1 MNVAVRYK
9 NGDVV
14 VSSVPKYLINFIWFE
29 KFSDVLRFYVTE
41 VPVDYQHLQIH
52 NFTVFVY
59 ISGNRLPN
67 HLTTYLQ
74 TGDETQSQDISTSV
88 TQKANRFL

>member
-1 MNVAVRYK
+1 MSAQISLY
-9 NGDVV
+9 
-14 VSSVPKYLINFIWFE
+14 F
-29 KFSDVLRFYVTE
+29 TE
-41 VPVDYQHLQIH
+41 VLGDYQHLQIY
-52 NFTVFVY
+52 NLTNFVY

-74 TGDETQSQDISTSV
+74 AGDETQSQDISTSV

>member
-1 MNVAVRYK
+1 MSA
-9 NGDVV
+9 
-14 VSSVPKYLINFIWFE
+14 LIN
-29 KFSDVLRFYVTE
+29 LYVTE

-52 NFTVFVY
+52 DLTNFVY